1 MFSLRGGHYR
11 ASAIDERLRD
21 HALFMGFAPLEHPR
35 IAVSLIVENA
45 GWGASV
51 AAPVARKVFDY
62 WLAKDRQDK
71 IVRPERSDPLA
82 SVESI
87 TSDVVRQQ

>member
-1 MFSLRGGHYR
+1 
-11 ASAIDERLRD
+11 
-21 HALFMGFAPLEHPR
+21 MGFAPLEHPR
-35 IAVSLIVENA
+35 IAVALIVENA

-71 IVRPERSDPLA
+71 IVRPERADTMATVDDIASDL
-82 SVESI
+82 
-87 TSDVVRQQ
+87 VRQQ

>member
-1 MFSLRGGHYR
+1 L
-11 ASAIDERLRD
+11 
-21 HALFMGFAPLEHPR
+21 
-35 IAVSLIVENA
+35 SLIVENA

-71 IVRPERSDPLA
+71 IVRPERADPLA
-82 SVESI
+82 SVETI

>member
-1 MFSLRGGHYR
+1 M
-11 ASAIDERLRD
+11 A
-21 HALFMGFAPLEHPR
+21 
-35 IAVSLIVENA
+35 LIVENA

-71 IVRPERSDPLA
+71 IQRPERNASTA
-82 SVESI
+82 SVENI
-87 TSDVVRQQ
+87 TSDLVRQQ